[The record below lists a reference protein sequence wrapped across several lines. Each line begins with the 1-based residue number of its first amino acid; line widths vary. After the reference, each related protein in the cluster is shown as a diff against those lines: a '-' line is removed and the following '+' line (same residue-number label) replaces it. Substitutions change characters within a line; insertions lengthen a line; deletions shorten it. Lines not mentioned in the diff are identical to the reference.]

1 MIFSTIAKYCL
12 TNYYQA
18 KTKPL
23 ELKSGNILL
32 RPLRLADAERLA
44 ELANNEKISV
54 NLRDGFPHPYTLDDA
69 KSFLQRFSGQ
79 EPITFFGIDYNGE
92 YAGNISLVMG
102 QDIYRKSAEIG
113 YFLGE
118 PYWNKG
124 IATTAVNLITE
135 YAYNKLGI
143 IRIHTGIFEY
153 NTASMR
159 VLEKCGFKKE
169 GVFSKSVFKQN
180 NIWDEIRYAKINP
193 IFDKG

>member
-1 MIFSTIAKYCL
+1 M
-12 TNYYQA
+12 
-18 KTKPL
+18 
-23 ELKSGNILL
+23 ELNSGNIVL
-32 RPLRLADAERLA
+32 RPLRLTDAERVV
-44 ELANNEKISV
+44 ELANNEKISR

-69 KSFLQRFSGQ
+69 KAFLEKFSDQ
-79 EPITFFGIDYNGE
+79 DPVTFFGIDYCGE
-92 YAGNISLVMG
+92 YVGNISLVLG

-124 IATTAVNLITE
+124 IASGAVKLITE
-135 YAYNKLGI
+135 YGFNTLGI

-153 NTASMR
+153 NTASIR

-180 NIWDEIRYAKINP
+180 KIWDEVRYAKINP
-193 IFDKG
+193 